1 MLKYFTITGKLS
13 YDILNFVIRPAAAQN
28 ESKLHG
34 YNWKWT
40 GEFLWTQYWRKIR
53 ITLCKVKMR
62 KERGDGEREKK
73 RIKYERKK
81 ENIEGTKYVE
91 IYIN

>member
-1 MLKYFTITGKLS
+1 
-13 YDILNFVIRPAAAQN
+13 
-28 ESKLHG
+28 
-34 YNWKWT
+34 
-40 GEFLWTQYWRKIR
+40 
-53 ITLCKVKMR
+53 MR

>member
-1 MLKYFTITGKLS
+1 
-13 YDILNFVIRPAAAQN
+13 
-28 ESKLHG
+28 
-34 YNWKWT
+34 
-40 GEFLWTQYWRKIR
+40 
-53 ITLCKVKMR
+53 MR

-81 ENIEGTKYVE
+81 ESIEGTKYVE